1 MSNFGHHHPLRSP
14 QPFFST
20 RLQDPRP
27 EHLGQSRQLWS
38 YAQYPSENHRPP
50 LVGCP
55 GCYLLLKYAS
65 RTLLCYQETCSSL
78 IDQCQI
84 PPLLKSAI
92 YRYVAI
98 RSGLT
103 GQASARIISIGA
115 LGLRRVQI
123 SLSFSSNVK
132 KILSFVLFGHD
143 DSTELFRLEV
153 WRRFVEACG
162 GRSGI

>member
-1 MSNFGHHHPLRSP
+1 MPNFEHHHLLRSP
-14 QPFFST
+14 QPFFSK
-20 RLQDPRP
+20 RPQDPRLQ
-27 EHLGQSRQLWS
+27 HLGRSRQLS
-38 YAQYPSENHRPP
+38 SCGQYPFESRRPP

-92 YRYVAI
+92 YRYIAI

-115 LGLRRVQI
+115 LGLGRVQVF
-123 SLSFSSNVK
+123 LSSSRNIK
-132 KILSFVLFGHD
+132 KILSFILFGHG
-143 DSTELFRLEV
+143 DSSERFCLTV
-153 WRRFVEACG
+153 WRSFVEA
-162 GRSGI
+162 